1 MHDNSLPH
9 RLPRVSPEE
18 QRIVLLGAGNVAT
31 HLAQALHGLSTSLG
45 RCRITEIYSPS
56 GVSASSLAST
66 LAGEVRSTSQLAEL
80 SQDADWYLFA
90 VRDDALPSLWQA
102 LAGHT
107 SGIWLHTSGSTPL
120 EAMAAYHQQ
129 VGILYPLQTFSKA
142 KTIDF
147 STIPL
152 YIEAGEGETLSQL
165 TQLAESLSHEVHV
178 ATSAQRAILHVAAVF
193 ACNFSNH
200 LVALAEELLI
210 SHGLPQ
216 KALLPLLSETL
227 EKLYTLP
234 ASEAQTGPA
243 VRGDRQTLERHL
255 SLLQGRPELES
266 LYRLLS
272 EQIQSRSKLLHP

>member
-1 MHDNSLPH
+1 MHSTPH
-9 RLPRVSPEE
+9 RSANTPAKE

-31 HLAQALHGLSTSLG
+31 HLAQALQGLSTSLG

-66 LAGEVRSTSQLAEL
+66 LEGEVRSTSQLNEL
-80 SQDADWYLFA
+80 SQDADWYIFA
-90 VRDDALPSLWQA
+90 VRDDGLPSLWLA
-102 LAGHT
+102 LAGRT

-120 EAMAAYHQQ
+120 EVMAEYHQQ
-129 VGILYPLQTFSKA
+129 VGVLYPLQTFSKA
-142 KTIDF
+142 KAIDF
-147 STIPL
+147 SSIPL
-152 YIEAGEGETLSQL
+152 YIEANEGETLSHIR
-165 TQLAESLSHEVHV
+165 QLAESLSHEVHE
-178 ATSAQRAILHVAAVF
+178 ASSAQRAILHVAAVF

-200 LVALAEELLI
+200 LVALAEELLT
-210 SHGLPQ
+210 SHDLPQ

-255 SLLQGRPELES
+255 CLLQGRPELES

>member
-1 MHDNSLPH
+1 M
-9 RLPRVSPEE
+9 
-18 QRIVLLGAGNVAT
+18 LLGAGNVAT
-31 HLAQALHGLSTSLG
+31 HLARALHGLSTSLG
-45 RCRITEIYSPS
+45 HCRITEIYSPS

-66 LAGEVRSTSQLAEL
+66 LEGEVRSTSQLTEL
-80 SQDADWYLFA
+80 SQDADWYIFA

-102 LAGHT
+102 LAGRT

-120 EAMAAYHQQ
+120 EAMAEYHPQ
-129 VGILYPLQTFSKA
+129 VGVLYPLQTFSKA
-142 KTIDF
+142 KAIDF
-147 STIPL
+147 STVPL
-152 YIEAGEGETLSQL
+152 YIEAGEGETLSHIH
-165 TQLAESLSHEVHV
+165 QLAESLSHEVHE

-200 LVALAEELLI
+200 LVALAEELLT

-216 KALLPLLSETL
+216 KALLPLLNETL

-255 SLLQGRPELES
+255 CLLQGRPELES

>member
-1 MHDNSLPH
+1 M
-9 RLPRVSPEE
+9 
-18 QRIVLLGAGNVAT
+18 LLGAGNVAT
-31 HLAQALHGLSTSLG
+31 HLARALHGLSTSLG

-66 LAGEVRSTSQLAEL
+66 LEGEVRSTSRLNEL
-80 SQDADWYLFA
+80 SQDADWYIFA

-102 LAGHT
+102 LAERT

-120 EAMAAYHQQ
+120 EAMAEYHPQ
-129 VGILYPLQTFSKA
+129 VGVLYPLQTFSRAKA
-142 KTIDF
+142 IDF

-152 YIEAGEGETLSQL
+152 YIEAGEGETLSHIR
-165 TQLAESLSHEVHV
+165 QLAESLSHEVHE
-178 ATSAQRAILHVAAVF
+178 ASSAQRAILHVAAVF

-200 LVALAEELLI
+200 LVALAEELLT
-210 SHGLPQ
+210 SHDLPQ

-272 EQIQSRSKLLHP
+272 EQIQSRSKLLHS

>member
-9 RLPRVSPEE
+9 RPPRVSPEE

-66 LAGEVRSTSQLAEL
+66 LAGEVRSTSQLTEL
-80 SQDADWYLFA
+80 SQDADWYIFA

-102 LAGHT
+102 LAGRT

-120 EAMAAYHQQ
+120 EAMAEYHQQ
-129 VGILYPLQTFSKA
+129 VGVLYPLQTFSKA
-142 KTIDF
+142 KAIDF

-152 YIEAGEGETLSQL
+152 YIEAGEGETLSHL
-165 TQLAESLSHEVHV
+165 SQLAESLSHEVHE
-178 ATSAQRAILHVAAVF
+178 ASSAQRAILHVAAVF

-200 LVALAEELLI
+200 LVALAEELLS
-210 SHGLPQ
+210 SHD
-216 KALLPLLSETL
+216 LPLLSETL
-227 EKLYTLP
+227 EKLYSLP

-243 VRGDRQTLERHL
+243 VRGDHQTLERHL